1 MCKFNFGSETETS
14 PEPAPVTTPEPPPEA
29 SNTPAIVGGVFGTLV
44 ALIVIIAIIVVC
56 LRKKEGSAKNKLKGF
71 GFTKRIIPNRNN
83 TVSRI
88 DNNPA
93 YTGLGARKSEYQY
106 DVNNQS
112 RTNALDRNTYYSGYS
127 YGASVAPSQ
136 AASDKYVE
144 IPLR

>member
-1 MCKFNFGSETETS
+1 MCKTPWSEAETA

-29 SNTPAIVGGVFGTLV
+29 TNTPAIVGGVFGTLG
-44 ALIVIIAIIVVC
+44 ALIVIIAIIVFC
-56 LRKKEGSAKNKLKGF
+56 LRKNEPAKNKLKGF
-71 GFTKRIIPNRNN
+71 GFTVRDPKNRN

-93 YTGLGARKSEYQY
+93 YTGLGVRRSEYQY
-106 DVNNQS
+106 DVNNQN
-112 RTNALDRNTYYSGYS
+112 RTNAMDRNTYYSGYN

-136 AASDKYVE
+136 AGSNQYVE

>member
-1 MCKFNFGSETETS
+1 MCKTPWSEAETA

-29 SNTPAIVGGVFGTLV
+29 TNTPAIVGGVLGTLG

-56 LRKKEGSAKNKLKGF
+56 LRKKEGGSPKNKFKGF
-71 GFTKRIIPNRNN
+71 GTTTRKNRN

-93 YTGLGARKSEYQY
+93 YTGLGARRSEYQY

-112 RTNALDRNTYYSGYS
+112 RTNVMDRNTYYSGYS
-127 YGASVAPSQ
+127 YGASVAPTH
-136 AASDKYVE
+136 AANDKYVE

>member
-1 MCKFNFGSETETS
+1 MCKNPWSETETA

-29 SNTPAIVGGVFGTLV
+29 TNTPAIVGGVFGTLI
-44 ALIVIIAIIVVC
+44 ALIVIIVIIVVC
-56 LRKKEGSAKNKLKGF
+56 LRKKGGSAKNKLKGF